1 MEQAQKQLQ
10 IDKQLELEKKNI
22 AKENLKKNLEENEE
36 FKKRQM
42 FQTLKERDD
51 DKKAMEEYSKMLEK
65 QDMERSNYFKR
76 CEDKQKAL
84 MNRMKDTVIK
94 DQENHLKEEEI
105 KIKKYQEEK
114 EKK

>member
-1 MEQAQKQLQ
+1 MDIEKQ
-10 IDKQLELEKKNI
+10 IEYEKKLI
-22 AKENLKKNLEENEE
+22 AKENLKKTLEQNEE

-42 FQTLKERDD
+42 EQTLKERED

-65 QDMERSNYFKR
+65 QDKERADYFKR

-84 MNRMKDTVIK
+84 MNRMKDTVIR
-94 DQENHLKEEEI
+94 DQENNLKEEEI

-114 EKK
+114 DKKYFNK